1 MIGRK
6 ITAQDLLSLCLGC
19 DECESNIYIASD
31 GTIVVKVGNKS
42 FWLRSITGVW
52 SKPEELTFTDGYHP
66 MYQHNSSGSIKIS
79 TIEQL
84 KKAMRHRYYR
94 YSV

>member
-19 DECESNIYIASD
+19 DECESSIYIASD
-31 GTIVVKVGNKS
+31 GTIVVKVANKS
-42 FWLRSITGVW
+42 FWLKSITGVW
-52 SKPEELTFTDGYHP
+52 SKPEELTFTDGYHH
-66 MYQHNSSGSIKIS
+66 MYRPDSPGNIKIS

-84 KKAMRHRYYR
+84 KNAMRYRYYR

>member
-19 DECESNIYIASD
+19 DECESNIYIAND

-42 FWLRSITGVW
+42 FWLRSLGVR
-52 SKPEELTFTDGYHP
+52 SKSEFTDDYYH
-66 MYQHNSSGSIKIS
+66 MYQHNSLGNIKIS

-84 KKAMRHRYYR
+84 KNAMRHRYYR

>member
-6 ITAQDLLSLCLGC
+6 ITAQDLLPLCLGC
-19 DECESNIYIASD
+19 DECESSIYIASD

-52 SKPEELTFTDGYHP
+52 SKPEELTFTDDYHH

-84 KKAMRHRYYR
+84 KNAMRHRYYR

>member
-1 MIGRK
+1 MKGRK

-52 SKPEELTFTDGYHP
+52 LKFEELTFTDAHHH
-66 MYQHNSSGSIKIS
+66 MYRPNSLGNIKIS

-84 KKAMRHRYYR
+84 KNAMRHIYYR